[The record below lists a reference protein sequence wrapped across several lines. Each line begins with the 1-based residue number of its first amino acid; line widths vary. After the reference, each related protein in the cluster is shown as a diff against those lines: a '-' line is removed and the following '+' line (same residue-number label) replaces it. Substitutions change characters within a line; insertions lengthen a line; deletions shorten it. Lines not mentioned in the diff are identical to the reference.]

1 MHQNKFIQKNRRIQM
16 KRAIEQ
22 EFDHLAPDEV
32 DILAAEYEKSE
43 TRMIEVIEIRKNG
56 ALVADLFEDLTF
68 SNVIFPDSIIKLLDR
83 DDTFLATFGLKNKKW
98 TIIYLSPPYDEFKF
112 TT

>member
-1 MHQNKFIQKNRRIQM
+1 M

-32 DILAAEYEKSE
+32 DILAAEYERSE
-43 TRMIEVIEIRKNG
+43 TRMIEVIQVRKNG
-56 ALVADLFEDLTF
+56 ARIADLFEDLTF

-83 DDTFLATFGLKNKKW
+83 NDTFLATFGLKNKKW
-98 TIIYLSPPYDEFKF
+98 TVIYLSPPYDEFTYSPRVYSRGRKSPE
-112 TT
+112 